1 MARTACSPQTAG
13 ETLQAVCAGQCS
25 TPAML
30 APQMPGLCVSMQDVL
45 AAVETLYD
53 DELQPYGRIL
63 RKRLQERGS
72 GNGCFDA
79 DIGIKSIQQI
89 CEACPLLHVQTE
101 EGNEWSATLKGRR
114 SCFVDVY
121 SPEDHYSSELWQQMA
136 AYFNSLQD
144 SVVILP
150 GGRYSCAQALMACR
164 LPFLEGCSLG
174 QVSHIVQLA
183 ISQKKILGYSR
194 GAVVPYKHS
203 ESMVKDR
210 CAERQRPCMSSSR
223 RSKRLATWENV
234 RSGMQQ
240 ILEPCVANS
249 DAIPLSNLKRL
260 FRFKFRQELS
270 ETALGHSKLSELL
283 QDEHLSDLCGV
294 QLKGNGYV
302 VVPKMHKIGDAPS
315 APKHNGEVTGEV
327 AQKQREIEG
336 NKDEHVVQLPAEC
349 VARPDDK
356 SQQEKHGKED
366 YEYVVQNTFITVV
379 PVSSAQSLSHK
390 RTRSLPM
397 DMGSPTKPALES
409 KCQALCFLTPPLSQG
424 LLSPVS
430 SSGSTVSP
438 ASAMSETEL
447 SVLAIANSSDTG
459 CSSSDTL
466 SSSGMVIEDDMDC
479 SEDSSPAPG
488 FEEAANGLPES
499 EVSLPAS
506 LENLCATGA
515 FWGSLPKSGTAR
527 GDTPTRRNFQ
537 SLVPSAELFLESA
550 SPPSQSKTARVS
562 GQCGD
567 QLRSTRTKRRQQQR
581 GKFLTTTCAAERVS
595 HSARPL

>member
-1 MARTACSPQTAG
+1 M
-13 ETLQAVCAGQCS
+13 
-25 TPAML
+25 
-30 APQMPGLCVSMQDVL
+30 
-45 AAVETLYD
+45 
-53 DELQPYGRIL
+53 
-63 RKRLQERGS
+63 
-72 GNGCFDA
+72 
-79 DIGIKSIQQI
+79 DINNIQQI

-114 SCFVDVY
+114 SCFIDVY

-136 AYFNSLQD
+136 AYFKSLQD

-183 ISQKKILGYSR
+183 ISQKKILGYSK

-210 CAERQRPCMSSSR
+210 CAEGQRPCMSSSR
-223 RSKRLATWENV
+223 RSKRLATWESV
-234 RSGMQQ
+234 RSGMQH
-240 ILEPCVANS
+240 ILEPCVADS

-283 QDEHLSDLCGV
+283 QDERLSDLCGV
-294 QLKGNGYV
+294 QLKGSGYV

-315 APKHNGEVTGEV
+315 TPKHNGEVTGEV
-327 AQKQREIEG
+327 SQKQRAMEG
-336 NKDEHVVQLPAEC
+336 NKDKHVVQLPAEW
-349 VARPDDK
+349 VAGPDGK
-356 SQQEKHGKED
+356 SQPEEHGKED

-390 RTRSLPM
+390 RTRSLPR

-409 KCQALCFLTPPLSQG
+409 KCQALCFLTPPLSEGSQ
-424 LLSPVS
+424 SPVS

-438 ASAMSETEL
+438 TSAMSETEF

-466 SSSGMVIEDDMDC
+466 SSSSMVPEDDMDC
-479 SEDSSPAPG
+479 SEDRLPAPG
-488 FEEAANGLPES
+488 FKEAAMGLPES

-506 LENLCATGA
+506 LEKSCATGA
-515 FWGSLPKSGTAR
+515 FWGGLPKSGTAS
-527 GDTPTRRNFQ
+527 GDTSTRRKFQ

-550 SPPSQSKTARVS
+550 SPPSQSKTAGVS

-567 QLRSTRTKRRQQQR
+567 RLRSTRTRRRQQQR

-595 HSARPL
+595 LHSARPL

>member
-1 MARTACSPQTAG
+1 
-13 ETLQAVCAGQCS
+13 
-25 TPAML
+25 
-30 APQMPGLCVSMQDVL
+30 MPGFCISAQDVL
-45 AAVETLYD
+45 AAVETLYN
-53 DELQPYGRIL
+53 DELKPYGRIL
-63 RKRLQERGS
+63 RKRLTERGS
-72 GNGCFDA
+72 GNGCFDVDM
-79 DIGIKSIQQI
+79 DINNIQQI

-136 AYFNSLQD
+136 AYFNSFQD
-144 SVVILP
+144 SVVMLP

-183 ISQKKILGYSR
+183 ISQKKILGYSK

-203 ESMVKDR
+203 ESMVKDQ
-210 CAERQRPCMSSSR
+210 CAESQRPCMTSSR
-223 RSKRLATWENV
+223 RSKRLATWESV

-283 QDEHLSDLCGV
+283 QDERLSDLCGV

-302 VVPKMHKIGDAPS
+302 VVPKLHKIGDAPS
-315 APKHNGEVTGEV
+315 TPKHNGEVTEEV
-327 AQKQREIEG
+327 AQKQRAMKG
-336 NKDEHVVQLPAEC
+336 NKDRHVVQLPAEC
-349 VARPDDK
+349 VAGPDGK
-356 SQQEKHGKED
+356 SQPEKHGKED

-397 DMGSPTKPALES
+397 DMGSPTKPAFES
-409 KCQALCFLTPPLSQG
+409 KCQALCFLTPPLSEE
-424 LLSPVS
+424 LLSSAS
-430 SSGSTVSP
+430 SSGSTASP
-438 ASAMSETEL
+438 VSAMSETEF
-447 SVLAIANSSDTG
+447 SVLAITSSSDTG
-459 CSSSDTL
+459 YSSSDTV
-466 SSSGMVIEDDMDC
+466 SSSGMVLEDDMAC
-479 SEDSSPAPG
+479 SEDNLPAPG
-488 FEEAANGLPES
+488 FEEAAIDLPDS

-506 LENLCATGA
+506 LEKSCATGT
-515 FWGSLPKSGTAR
+515 FWGSLPKSCTAS

-537 SLVPSAELFLESA
+537 SLVPSVELFLESA
-550 SPPSQSKTARVS
+550 NPLSQSKTAGVS
-562 GQCGD
+562 GQRGE
-567 QLRSTRTKRRQQQR
+567 QLRSTRTKRRQKQR
-581 GKFLTTTCAAERVS
+581 GTFLATTCTAEYVS
-595 HSARPL
+595 LHNARPL